1 MPARKTMQP
10 APTYDEEA
18 ALLDDGYAVIAGV
31 DEAGRGSLAGP
42 VVACAAVLPVHPS
55 GDWLSGIR
63 DSKQLTPRKRE
74 AALER
79 MRHASV
85 AMATGA
91 ASSAEIDDIGI
102 IEATRTAMA
111 RAINA
116 LPIRPDFLLLDAILL
131 PDVDIPQHSI
141 IKGDAKH
148 ISIAAA
154 SIVAKVT
161 RDGMMRDYDAEYPGY
176 GFARHKGYATRQH
189 MEGLENLGACAIHRR
204 TFAPVRRL
212 TEALL

>member
-1 MPARKTMQP
+1 MYEDA

-18 ALLDDGYAVIAGV
+18 ALLEDGFTVIAGV

-42 VVACAAVLPVHPS
+42 VVAGAVVLPVWPK
-55 GDWLSGIR
+55 GDWITGIR
-63 DSKQLTPRKRE
+63 DSKRLTPRQRE
-74 AALER
+74 AALQR
-79 MRHASV
+79 IRGASI

-91 ASSAEIDDIGI
+91 ASSAEIDTIGI

-111 RAINA
+111 RAIDA

-141 IKGDAKH
+141 IKGDAKCL
-148 ISIAAA
+148 SIAAA

-161 RDGMMRDYDAEYPGY
+161 RDSLMRELDQEHPGY
-176 GFARHKGYATRQH
+176 GFAQHKGYATRQH
-189 MEGLENLGACAIHRR
+189 LDGLEALGACPIHRR

-212 TEALL
+212 TESLL